1 MSTSAIRGKQMIET
15 SNYAEAIKEFTSA
28 LKEYP
33 TSPLFLTS
41 RALAYQRSQQLPE
54 ALADADA
61 AVVQAHKR
69 AKKELI
75 VDAQMRRGIIL
86 NIMGRYGDARAVFD
100 IVKRMSKEK
109 PELGMWAG
117 RNDKKIVELGEDH
130 ESVRVTVKEV
140 PDIQSGEH
148 SQTSTTTNTT
158 NAATPSAPAPVQQTP
173 IEKIRHDWYQNNQ
186 NVYLTLLA
194 KGVPQDKTQVDITER
209 SMSISFPVAAS
220 GSTYDFTL
228 DPLYAA
234 VNPTSCITRV
244 LPTKVE
250 IILSKATPGQKWHAL
265 ESSEPIASEPT
276 TTGKSATDQPST
288 NATNPVAHTT
298 LAAPPPS
305 GPAYPTSSKSGPK
318 NWDKFGDDDEE
329 EEEGDST
336 NAFFKKLYKGA
347 SPEAQRAMMKSF
359 TESNGTALSTNWDEV
374 SKKKVETSP
383 PDGMQV
389 KDWEK

>member
-1 MSTSAIRGKQMIET
+1 MSSSAARGKQMVEA

-28 LKEYP
+28 LKESP
-33 TSPLFLTS
+33 TSPIYLTS
-41 RALAYQRSQQLPE
+41 RALAYQRTQQYPE
-54 ALADADA
+54 ALADAEA
-61 AVVQAHKR
+61 AVVHAHKR

-86 NIMGRYGDARAVFD
+86 NVMGRYGDARAVFE
-100 IVKRMSKEK
+100 IVGRMNKDLKELK
-109 PELGMWAG
+109 IWND
-117 RNDKKIVELGEDH
+117 RNNHKIVELGEDH
-130 ESVRVTVKEV
+130 EKVQVTVKEV
-140 PDIQSGEH
+140 PDIKTAETSPQNNAPA
-148 SQTSTTTNTT
+148 TSTSS
-158 NAATPSAPAPVQQTP
+158 ATPSAPAQVQQTP

-194 KGVPQDKTQVDITER
+194 KGVPKEKTQVDFTER
-209 SMSISFPVAAS
+209 SMSISFPVATS
-220 GSTYDFTL
+220 DSTYDFTL
-228 DPLYAA
+228 DPLFAP
-234 VNPTSCITRV
+234 VDPSNCITRI

-265 ESSEPIASEPT
+265 ESSEPVPSESTSTQPT
-276 TTGKSATDQPST
+276 TNPTNPTPSATFTSP
-288 NATNPVAHTT
+288 
-298 LAAPPPS
+298 APA

-318 NWDKFGDDDEE
+318 NWDTIGDEDE

-374 SKKKVETSP
+374 SKKKVETLP
-383 PDGMQV
+383 PDGMEA
-389 KDWEK
+389 KTWGK